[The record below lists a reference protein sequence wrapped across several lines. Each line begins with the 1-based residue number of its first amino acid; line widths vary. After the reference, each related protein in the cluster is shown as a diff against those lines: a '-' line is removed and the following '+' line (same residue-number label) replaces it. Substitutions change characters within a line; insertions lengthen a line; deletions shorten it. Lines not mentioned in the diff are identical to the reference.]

1 LYEECTKLP
10 VHPRHP
16 YAGELV
22 FTAFSGSHQ
31 DAIKKGFAV
40 QQAGEYWNIPYLP
53 IDPADLNRSY
63 DAVVRVNS
71 QSGKGGVSFLLQQ
84 QAGYELPRRLQI
96 EFSRVV
102 QKVSD
107 ETSKEVSAADIA
119 DLFEQTYL
127 QAASPVHYRSC
138 HVVDNEGAASIQ
150 LEATYE
156 ERDIQLNAIGNGPV
170 DAAAKAIGMH
180 LGQSVSVIDYHEHG
194 LGEGSD
200 AVAVSYVE
208 IKVDEV
214 TVFGVAQDKNITKAA
229 IKALISGVNRVM
241 TEQSSQKA
249 SNF

>member
-1 LYEECTKLP
+1 LP

-107 ETSKEVSAADIA
+107 ETSKEVSATDIA

-127 QAASPVHYRSC
+127 QATSPIQYRSC